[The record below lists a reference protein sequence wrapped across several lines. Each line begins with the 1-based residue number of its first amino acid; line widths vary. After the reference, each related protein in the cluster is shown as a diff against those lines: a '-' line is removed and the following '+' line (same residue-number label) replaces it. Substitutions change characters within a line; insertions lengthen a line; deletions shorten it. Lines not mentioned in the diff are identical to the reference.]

1 MALRISFFNELDS
14 FSLGNNLNTKAIIDG
29 LSMDSRIGNHYNNP
43 SFGYGGYCLPKDTK
57 QLKSNFED
65 IPKMITAAISSNSQ
79 RMKFILSKLT
89 KSKES
94 KIGFYRLSMKAGS
107 DNWRNRQLYT
117 F

>member
-1 MALRISFFNELDS
+1 
-14 FSLGNNLNTKAIIDG
+14 
-29 LSMDSRIGNHYNNP
+29 MDSQLVITTTIPHLVTEDIV
-43 SFGYGGYCLPKDTK
+43 LPKDTK

-65 IPKMITAAISSNSQ
+65 IPEKMITAAISSNSQ

-107 DNWRNRQLYT
+107 DNWRESSTLYLLKELKKLIKSYFFT
-117 F
+117 SR